1 MARTAERASATRSSF
16 VLDRS
21 ERPGHRYIA
30 HRDSPQTLWNAIDR
44 AFEDW
49 LAPSDDALN
58 HATAA
63 ATRAGLPEIAVA
75 PAQGRLLQVIA
86 RSIEARRILEV
97 GTLAGYSAIWLA
109 RALPAG
115 GRLVTL
121 ELDPARADLAR
132 GNLAFAGLSTLVE
145 VVTGRAVDSLDAMIA
160 RGEAPFD
167 LIFIDADKESCPQYL
182 ERALALSRTGTL
194 ILVDNVVRRG
204 RLIDA
209 NTGDAG
215 VNGART
221 MMDMIAREPRLE
233 AAGIQTVGAKGYDG
247 LLIARVKETSRSAA
261 ATPDTLDLLL
271 RHNAWATR
279 EVLRACE
286 KLDDAQWRRSFD
298 IGPGSLH
305 DTLTHIVSA
314 MFRWADRID
323 GPPRALRPSIEDS
336 TQRTPAELL
345 ALLDEAAADLA
356 ATTARARHRGLE
368 TAVDLTLG
376 GTPHRF
382 TLHAMLVHVT
392 THGMHHRAQCL
403 NMLRRLAVP
412 GVSDALPEIDALEW
426 ELRAG

>member
-1 MARTAERASATRSSF
+1 MARTAERASGTRSSSI
-16 VLDRS
+16 LDRS
-21 ERPGHRYIA
+21 EPLFLSYIA
-30 HRDSPQTLWNAIDR
+30 HMDSPQTLWNAIDR

-63 ATRAGLPEIAVA
+63 AARAGLPEIAVA

-132 GNLAFAGLSTLVE
+132 GNLAHAGLSTLVE
-145 VVTGRAVDSLDAMIA
+145 VMTGRAVDSLDAMIA

-247 LLIARVKETSRSAA
+247 LLIARVKETARAA
-261 ATPDTLDLLL
+261 VATPDTLDLLL

-305 DTLTHIVSA
+305 DTLTHIVGA

-345 ALLDEAAADLA
+345 ALLDEAAADLDA
-356 ATTARARHRGLE
+356 SAARARQRGLE
-368 TAVDLTLG
+368 MAVDLTLG
-376 GTPHRF
+376 GTPYRF

>member
-1 MARTAERASATRSSF
+1 M
-16 VLDRS
+16 
-21 ERPGHRYIA
+21 
-30 HRDSPQTLWNAIDR
+30 DSPQTLWNAIDR
-44 AFEDW
+44 AFEEW
-49 LAPSDDALN
+49 LSPADEALD

-63 ATRAGLPEIAVA
+63 AARAGLPEIAVA

-86 RSIEARRILEV
+86 RSIGARRILEV

-121 ELDPARADLAR
+121 ELDPARAELAR
-132 GNLAFAGLSTLVE
+132 GNLAHAGLSQEVE

-160 RGEAPFD
+160 RAEAPFD

-221 MMDMIAREPRLE
+221 MMDMVAREPRLE

-247 LLIARVKETSRSAA
+247 LLISRVKETSRAAVSA
-261 ATPDTLDLLL
+261 PDALDLLL

-279 EVLRACE
+279 EVLRACG
-286 KLDDAQWRRSFD
+286 KLDDAQWRRQFD

-305 DTLTHIVSA
+305 DTLTHIVGA

-336 TQRTPAELL
+336 TQRTVAELT
-345 ALLDEAAADLA
+345 ALLDEAAADLD
-356 ATTARARHRGLE
+356 ATAARARQRGLE

-376 GTPHRF
+376 GTPYRF
-382 TLHAMLVHVT
+382 TLNAMLVHVT

-403 NMLRRLAVP
+403 NMLRHLAVP

-426 ELRAG
+426 QLRAE

>member
-1 MARTAERASATRSSF
+1 MSN
-16 VLDRS
+16 
-21 ERPGHRYIA
+21 P
-30 HRDSPQTLWNAIDR
+30 SPTPELWNAVDR

-49 LAPSDDALN
+49 LAPADDALN

-86 RSIEARRILEV
+86 RTIGARRILEI

-121 ELDPARADLAR
+121 ELEPARAEIAR
-132 GNLAFAGLSTLVE
+132 ANLAFAGLSQQVE
-145 VVTGRAVDSLDAMIA
+145 VVTGRAVDSLDAMIT
-160 RGEAPFD
+160 RGEAPYD

-182 ERALALSRTGTL
+182 ERAVALSRTGTL
-194 ILVDNVVRRG
+194 ILVDNIVRRG

-215 VNGART
+215 VDGART
-221 MMDMIAREPRLE
+221 MMDMVAQHPRLE

-247 LLIARVKETSRSAA
+247 LLIARVTEGRDASTSTAHGTRPSD
-261 ATPDTLDLLL
+261 PLDISLA
-271 RHNAWATR
+271 HNAWATR
-279 EVLRACE
+279 ELLRACE
-286 KLDDAQWRRSFD
+286 RLNDAQWHQRFD
-298 IGPGSLH
+298 MGPGSLH
-305 DTLTHIVSA
+305 DTLTHIVGA

-336 TQRTPAELL
+336 TQRTVAELI
-345 ALLDEAAADLA
+345 ALLDEAAADLDSSA
-356 ATTARARHRGLE
+356 VRARQRGLD
-368 TAVDLTLG
+368 TIVDVTFA
-376 GTPHRF
+376 GTPYRF
-382 TLHAMLVHVT
+382 TLGATLVHVT

-403 NMLRRLAVP
+403 NMLRRLGAA
-412 GVSDALPEIDALEW
+412 GISDALPDLDVLEW
-426 ELRAG
+426 ELKHR

>member
-1 MARTAERASATRSSF
+1 M
-16 VLDRS
+16 
-21 ERPGHRYIA
+21 
-30 HRDSPQTLWNAIDR
+30 DSTQTLWNSVDR

-49 LAPSDDALN
+49 LAPADDALN

-86 RSIEARRILEV
+86 RSIQARRILEI

-115 GRLVTL
+115 GRLITL

-132 GNLAFAGLSTLVE
+132 GNLAHAGLSQQVE
-145 VVTGRAVDSLDAMIA
+145 VVTGLAVDSLDAMIG

-182 ERALALSRTGTL
+182 ERAVALAREGTL

-204 RLIDA
+204 RLIDPD
-209 NTGDAG
+209 TGDAG

-221 MMDMIAREPRLE
+221 MMDMVAKHPRLE

-247 LLIARVKETSRSAA
+247 LLIARVTESPKAA
-261 ATPDTLDLLL
+261 ASTPDALDLLL

-286 KLDDAQWRRSFD
+286 SLDDTQWHRRFD
-298 IGPGSLH
+298 MEPGSLH
-305 DTLTHIVSA
+305 DTLTHIVGA

-345 ALLDEAAADLA
+345 ALLGEAATDLDA
-356 ATTARARHRGLE
+356 SAARARQRGLD
-368 TAVDLTLG
+368 TVARVTFA
-376 GTPHRF
+376 GTPFHF
-382 TLHAMLVHVT
+382 TLNAMLVHVT

-403 NMLRRLAVP
+403 NMLRRLEAP
-412 GVSDALPEIDALEW
+412 GISDALPDIDALELDVLDL
-426 ELRAG
+426 EAMRAD